1 MTLKISS
8 TFRQKDRR
16 LSTKRLSTFSQY
28 RPLSDKIV
36 YFTFWRSFTL
46 LVPRVYR
53 QKFLV
58 NFYFTDFKQTCEVSG
73 KCPVD
78 FEYWTLYKTKVC
90 RQNSF
95 INYRKPIIPGSP
107 TITRNWNS
115 PARENLMNLEFALC
129 WLNFGIQPKYMGI
142 QPKFHGIRPRYLG
155 NQSRFHG
162 IHEWVIHESC
172 FFIIWFLSFIINS
185 FTLLLIHE
193 SYTYTIHAGLYI
205 FRY

>member
-1 MTLKISS
+1 MTLKRSS

-28 RPLSDKIV
+28 RPLSAKIV
-36 YFTFWRSFTL
+36 YFTFWKSSTL

-73 KCPVD
+73 ICPVD

-115 PARENLMNLEFALC
+115 PARENLMNLEFALW
-129 WLNFGIQPKYMGI
+129 WLNFVSPGRDH
-142 QPKFHGIRPRYLG
+142 HGVMWETREREKLKGMSHSWIML
-155 NQSRFHG
+155 
-162 IHEWVIHESC
+162 V
-172 FFIIWFLSFIINS
+172 SFIIIIQ
-185 FTLLLIHE
+185 LLFSCFKKFE
-193 SYTYTIHAGLYI
+193 
-205 FRY
+205 F